1 MFRAGL
7 NLKAVSCCTV
17 NVCPKFTGVTPS
29 ASRTV
34 PFDGKVVTVT
44 VRAAE
49 PKSVSTGA
57 AMPIAVAK
65 LFSETNNDVE
75 LWLSTASTPLASA
88 PEKRMLV
95 FRNKVQCVSA
105 APLL

>member
-17 NVCPKFTGVTPS
+17 NVWPKFTGVTPS

-75 LWLSTASTPLASA
+75 LWLSTASTPLGLVA

-95 FRNKVQCVSA
+95 FRNKVQRNFA
-105 APLL
+105 